1 MNELKRHL
9 KKLAVILPALMIFAM
24 PSNVF
29 ASEVEQHEDEEEHV
43 DFAAQVEFIRGHLMQ
58 AVANKEANKIDLATA
73 HAGHPAAEHFAA
85 MESEIMKH
93 NKAIHDE
100 LQTVLDQ
107 LPNKVKA
114 LNSTDFKKET
124 DRIDALLENAV
135 RASVPA
141 SMRDDSTFWI
151 KVAIKLLE
159 TTEHEYE
166 EGVSGGEVKE
176 MIEYQDAQGF
186 AARAETIFNSIGSK
200 INDHSRE
207 ELEKFFADLNS
218 AINSAQEPEQIETF
232 IDAIVNEFREIAG
245 IEYET
250 AGQPSI
256 ANIKALLDKLLDE
269 YKEGEYEEAEQLS
282 VKAYLDNYEFFEA
295 EIEEKDPE
303 LMESTEVMLREELRS
318 MIKNHDPLE
327 QIDAKIERIN
337 VNLDKILA
345 LGIGIAEEEKGDARL
360 AYVKNIRMLLAK
372 VVEEYEE
379 GEYEEASSF
388 AVKAYLDNYEY
399 LEKDVGA
406 QNEELNKEIEHM
418 LRDELR
424 EKINNK
430 VPVAEVKELASEINT
445 KLDAVEVI
453 VPEFPVGLTV
463 ALASIVS
470 AMVALT
476 RIKGHNLRMP

>member
-1 MNELKRHL
+1 MNELKKHL
-9 KKLAVILPALMIFAM
+9 KKLALILPALMIFAV

-29 ASEVEQHEDEEEHV
+29 ASETEQHEDGEEHV
-43 DFAAQVEFIRGHLMQ
+43 DFAAQAEFIRGHLMQ
-58 AVANKEANKIDLATA
+58 AVANKEANKIDLAKA

-85 MESEIMKH
+85 IVPEIMKH

-100 LQTVLDQ
+100 LETALDQ
-107 LPNKVKA
+107 LPRKVDT
-114 LNSTDFKKET
+114 LNNTDFKKEA
-124 DRIDALLENAV
+124 DRIDVLLENAIL
-135 RASVPA
+135 ASVPS
-141 SMRDDSTFWI
+141 SMRDNSTFWI

-159 TTEHEYE
+159 TAEHEYE

-186 AARAETIFNSIGSK
+186 TARAESIFKNIESK
-200 INDHSRE
+200 INEHSRE
-207 ELEKFFADLNS
+207 ELKKFFADLNS
-218 AINSAQEPEQIETF
+218 AINSVQDPSKVETF

-256 ANIKALLDKLLDE
+256 ANIKTLLDKLLDE

-295 EIEEKDPE
+295 AIKEKDPD

-327 QIDAKIERIN
+327 QIDAKIEQIN

-379 GEYEEASSF
+379 GKYEEASSF
-388 AVKAYLDNYEY
+388 AIKAYLDNYEY
-399 LEKDVGA
+399 LERDVDA
-406 QNEELNKEIEHM
+406 QNEELNEEIEHM

-445 KLDAVEVI
+445 RLDAVEVI
-453 VPEFPVGLTV
+453 VPEFPVGMTV
-463 ALASIVS
+463 VLASIVG

-476 RIKGHNLRMP
+476 RTKGHILRMP